1 MGEHYSSRVT
11 GPQSADVR
19 SGAESGARRAA
30 RWARASCLLAAV
42 GVALGVGPM
51 RADSADTSGVD
62 DVEMV
67 EIPAGWFVM
76 GAAEADAD
84 REEYPVARIFVER
97 FWIAGA
103 YRVRGTPTVVLVD
116 RQGRLLGRAVGSRE
130 RDTEGLPRLAAQ
142 LSAWPQ
148 VARVAHPR
156 PRRPDR
162 NGGRWQA

>member
-1 MGEHYSSRVT
+1 
-11 GPQSADVR
+11 
-19 SGAESGARRAA
+19 
-30 RWARASCLLAAV
+30 
-42 GVALGVGPM
+42 
-51 RADSADTSGVD
+51 
-62 DVEMV
+62 MV

-142 LSAWPQ
+142 LSARPQ

-156 PRRPDR
+156 PLGART
-162 NGGRWQA
+162 